1 MKDAVKTFYISGDQT
16 VTLAETSV
24 FKIRKLVITNVTS
37 TPSAFGITVKGT
49 GICERA
55 LVDTSAANYVD
66 APLKEDGV
74 NIAATGFYELKPSV
88 TKTLTFGVPA
98 FSTIEVDLGGIQL
111 HHVYSGTNSLNI
123 LAIAY

>member
-1 MKDAVKTFYISGDQT
+1 MKDAVKTFYINGDQS
-16 VTLAETSV
+16 VNLDETSF

-37 TPSAFGITVKGT
+37 TPDDFGITVKGT

-55 LVDTSAANYVD
+55 VEDTSGANYVD
-66 APLKEDGV
+66 APLKQNGV
-74 NIAATGFYELKPSV
+74 SIATTGFYELKPSV
-88 TKTLTFGVPA
+88 SKILTFGVPA

-111 HHVYSGTNSLNI
+111 HHVYTGTNSLNI